1 MWAPGELELCNI
13 TYLCNKERKEN
24 ICNILE
30 CEVCPVPESYRS
42 CEDMKKQ
49 KLLEA
54 GIGLESVNLEL
65 EAMEISC
72 KILNLEGKACC
83 LQVHHVS
90 CPLIMLN
97 PHDTGET
104 NFAMLQTLSDDVIT
118 HAANEPRR
126 DTPDYPDVRET
137 SNLRILGTCFRF

>member
-1 MWAPGELELCNI
+1 
-13 TYLCNKERKEN
+13 
-24 ICNILE
+24 
-30 CEVCPVPESYRS
+30 
-42 CEDMKKQ
+42 MKKQ

-97 PHDTGET
+97 HVKSP
-104 NFAMLQTLSDDVIT
+104 
-118 HAANEPRR
+118 
-126 DTPDYPDVRET
+126 
-137 SNLRILGTCFRF
+137 